1 MQIRPKNAWRAL
13 KTTTDR
19 GTLISGRGG
28 LWRLYERWRAAV
40 VATLWL
46 TGAAS
51 SASAQNYKAQL
62 QPDLNAYRGEGFE
75 PPLVTTTEGLLALN
89 RGYTFKLREGP
100 RSFQQIYVGAGP
112 YMAAQAQADFDAG
125 LEQILN
131 SSTDKYIRSARLTVG
146 GGETDQLAPS

>member
-89 RGYTFKLREGP
+89 WGYT
-100 RSFQQIYVGAGP
+100 P